1 MAGSMAAEGALE
13 GGCLCG
19 AVRYRIEGGLAGF
32 GPVVL
37 CHCGQCRKAQGSAF
51 AANVPIDAA
60 SFTLLQGADA
70 LVEYA
75 SSADKLRSFCGR
87 CGSPI
92 HSRRSGLPGVLRLRL
107 GSLDEAPAALR
118 PTAHIHAASKAAW
131 WDLPE
136 DGLPRHPTTEP
147 GRG

>member
-1 MAGSMAAEGALE
+1 MGSSDADLH

-19 AVRYRIEGGLAGF
+19 AVRYRIEGGAAAF

-37 CHCGQCRKAQGSAF
+37 CHCGQCRKAQGGAF
-51 AANVPIDAA
+51 AANAPLAVA
-60 SFTLLQGADA
+60 SFTLVKGADA
-70 LVEYA
+70 LIDHA
-75 SSADKLRSFCGR
+75 SSPSKLRAFCGH

-92 HSRRSGLPGVLRLRL
+92 HSRRLDKPEVLRLRL

-118 PTAHIHAASKAAW
+118 PTAHIHVASKAGW
-131 WDLPE
+131 WELPD
-136 DGLPRHPTTEP
+136 DGLPRYPGTEP